1 MPSNP
6 TPSEALREA
15 LEQIACFNDEGA
27 NRWLEKSG
35 SWAGFDEPSSV
46 QIARAA
52 LSRTDPVAE
61 GEWQDISQRLFRAIE
76 HGDEKHRDWLRS
88 ELDKFFAA
96 LSRTDPVAEGESQAS
111 VIAALKERC
120 QADLQYKVAAQL
132 GFSPTYISD
141 VLNGKRN
148 VSAELA
154 QALGYQRRVT
164 FTLSETPEQQP

>member
-61 GEWQDISQRLFRAIE
+61 GEWQDIESAPKDGQFILVARFRD
-76 HGDEKHRDWLRS
+76 GDEFCWAKH
-88 ELDKFFAA
+88 
-96 LSRTDPVAEGESQAS
+96 SRWITAE
-111 VIAALKERC
+111 
-120 QADLQYKVAAQL
+120 
-132 GFSPTYISD
+132 
-141 VLNGKRN
+141 
-148 VSAELA
+148 ELA
-154 QALGYQRRVT
+154 DNDGLGDPDDFEAGWTDGNEDDEPCYPTHWRP
-164 FTLSETPEQQP
+164 LPAPPKTPEQQP